1 MFFHIRAFSSNH
13 SSYMKSASMVE
24 LQKRDQMIK
33 KLAADLRK
41 ELEETKKKDAAL
53 RKYEGFY
60 REVKARSAE
69 KARQRQ
75 LQEEQKKAQQQQLG

>member
-1 MFFHIRAFSSNH
+1 M
-13 SSYMKSASMVE
+13 ME
-24 LQKRDQMIK
+24 LQKRDQIIK

-41 ELEETKKKDAAL
+41 EREETKKKDAAL

-75 LQEEQKKAQQQQLG
+75 LQEEQKKPQHQQQG